1 MEEYRSQSIGEEAET
16 QTANEAHHASRE
28 AAELE
33 LKPACLMPKGWFI
46 SQLQSNEILMTT

>member
-1 MEEYRSQSIGEEAET
+1 MEDYRSQSIGEEAET

-46 SQLQSNEILMTT
+46 SQL